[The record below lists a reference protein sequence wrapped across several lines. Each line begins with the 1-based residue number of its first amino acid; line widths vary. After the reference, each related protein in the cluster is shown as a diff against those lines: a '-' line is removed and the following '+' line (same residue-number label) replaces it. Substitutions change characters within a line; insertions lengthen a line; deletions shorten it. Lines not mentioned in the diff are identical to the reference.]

1 MKKRIITS
9 FKLFETT
16 IPTRMTGIMTGLS
29 GSALRKLM
37 GEANPDEMS
46 KAQLQDLLSS
56 AKASGDEDMVEEIEE
71 LIADIQISDLN
82 PDDYDILKPP
92 GETGGGG
99 GGGGGGTPPEPPET
113 PGNERQWPPKGSN
126 PGDPPPP
133 IEPITE
139 EPPGP
144 KGPKR
149 PGDKPGDKPE
159 KPPAPSDIIG
169 KKAKITHGPHAG
181 QMGTIAGINPDGT
194 IQINP
199 E

>member
-16 IPTRMTGIMTGLS
+16 IGTRIATLGIS

-37 GEANPDEMS
+37 GDANPDEMS
-46 KAQLQDLLSS
+46 KAQLEDLLSS
-56 AKASGDEDMVEEIEE
+56 AKAKGDEDMVEEIEE

-82 PDDYDILKPP
+82 PDDYDILTPP
-92 GETGGGG
+92 CETGGGG

-113 PGNERQWPPKGSN
+113 PQNERPWPPKGSN
-126 PGDPPPP
+126 PNDPPPP
-133 IEPITE
+133 GPITE

-149 PGDKPGDKPE
+149 GDEPGEKPE
-159 KPPAPSDIIG
+159 KPPTPSDIIG
-169 KKAKITHGPHAG
+169 KKARITHGPYAG
-181 QMGTIAGINPDGT
+181 QMGTIAGINSDGT

>member
-16 IPTRMTGIMTGLS
+16 IGTRIATLGIS

-37 GEANPDEMS
+37 GDANPDEMS
-46 KAQLQDLLSS
+46 KAQLEDLLSS

-92 GETGGGG
+92 GEDTGGGG

-113 PGNERQWPPKGSN
+113 PGNERQWPPKGCN
-126 PGDPPPP
+126 PENPPPP
-133 IEPITE
+133 GPITE
-139 EPPGP
+139 VPPGP

-149 PGDKPGDKPE
+149 PGDKPGEKPE
-159 KPPAPSDIIG
+159 KPPTPSDIIG
-169 KKAKITHGPHAG
+169 KKARITHGPHAG